1 MLHLTLF
8 IKALSRVM
16 ETTEQLRLLQIAQRG
31 AEGKLKKQQ
40 GLYKQTSDAVHSAM
54 DKAAARCCSNK
65 AEYAEKSVC

>member
-54 DKAAARCCSNK
+54 D
-65 AEYAEKSVC
+65 